1 MAWRAASATSCE
13 RRALKNGSAATTS
26 APARCPRRVAKAA
39 PKSFSVE
46 AFTTW
51 SCNPSVRSSEATCFE
66 KVHRDSHHRCK
77 RCRIARENG
86 EERHGVQGHEWVGGG
101 RVRGSDGGIADGGC
115 PYGRR
120 WGPRWRRRF
129 PRRRWRLPR
138 RRRLPR
144 RGWRLSRGSGWLSRR
159 DGGRGGLRRGRVGLL
174 WPGGGGEPPAGGSWG
189 RAPP

>member
-26 APARCPRRVAKAA
+26 APARCPRRGAKAA
-39 PKSFSVE
+39 PESFSVE
-46 AFTTW
+46 AFTTL
-51 SCNPSVRSSEATCFE
+51 SCHPSGRSSEATCVE

-77 RCRIARENG
+77 RCRFARENG
-86 EERHGVQGHEWVGGG
+86 EERHGVQGHECVGGG
-101 RVRGSDGGIADGGC
+101 RVRGRDGGIADGGC

-144 RGWRLSRGSGWLSRR
+144 RGGRLSRGSGWLSR
-159 DGGRGGLRRGRVGLL
+159 GGGGFRGGGGGGFWGRAGGGGF
-174 WPGGGGEPPAGGSWG
+174 PGGGGGGGCPPA
-189 RAPP
+189 